1 MAREPEADYPLDM
14 VAGSRGL
21 KVLFV
26 TPSEV
31 SSGEAITAHHM
42 ARDVVVHGGEVRFLA
57 TRLTAGF
64 LNEPFADRV
73 TELTNDLGDN
83 RAAWNRV
90 IREFGPHVVV
100 FADYPLLFFPSGSA
114 PLADDAWVHG
124 LGKLDAGLMTLD
136 HLGYAQR
143 PMTVYF
149 GPPHLSLHSATTP
162 QLPSRM
168 HVTLP
173 CPVHE
178 PGQVVG
184 RTGTPFRSWV
194 RPISWTEDELR
205 RVRRTYLRDERDYLI
220 VHSAPGWAWRTAEL
234 WSLPYYQFL
243 PSLLGYYL
251 AHLPRAASI
260 VSVNNGH
267 LLPPS
272 DDGRVQ
278 VLNRAAMPSA
288 EYERLLLACD
298 LMLTENAVSVSL
310 GKAICGMR
318 PAAVLRNSLRLVDL
332 LHQVDQPLRR
342 TIIEMESVRLGAIFP
357 YDVFPI
363 WGRNELDQLGVY
375 RDNTFADT
383 FAWVEVFGG
392 EPTRRKLHDLL
403 VDEGTRDEMRAR
415 QGAYV
420 RELATLCGPDEI
432 VRRAAG
438 G

>member
-1 MAREPEADYPLDM
+1 M
-14 VAGSRGL
+14 S
-21 KVLFV
+21 VLFV
-26 TPSEV
+26 IPSEV

-42 ARDVVVHGGEVRFLA
+42 ARDVVLHGGEVRFLA

-64 LNEPFADRV
+64 LTEPFADRV
-73 TELTNDLGDN
+73 TELTNDLAGN
-83 RAAWNRV
+83 KAAWDRV
-90 IREFGPHVVV
+90 IREVRPHVVV

-124 LGKLDAGLMTLD
+124 LGDLDAGLVTLD

-162 QLPSRM
+162 LLPNRM

-184 RTGTPFRSWV
+184 RTGTPFRSWF
-194 RPISWTEDELR
+194 RPSSWTEDEVQ

-220 VHSAPGWAWRTAEL
+220 VHSAPGWAWRTAEI
-234 WSLPYYQFL
+234 WGLPYYQFL
-243 PSLLGYYL
+243 PSLMGYNL
-251 AHLPRAASI
+251 AHLPRPALI

-272 DDGRVQ
+272 DDGRVRI
-278 VLNRAAMPSA
+278 LNLAAMPSA

-310 GKAICGMR
+310 GKAVGGLR
-318 PAAVLRNSLRLVDL
+318 PAAVLRNSHRLVDL
-332 LHQVDQPLRR
+332 LAQVDQPLRR
-342 TIIEMESVRLGAIFP
+342 AIIEMESTRLGAIFP

-363 WGRNELDQLGVY
+363 WGRHELDQLGLY
-375 RDNTFADT
+375 RDNTFVDT

-392 EPTRRKLHDLL
+392 EPTRRTLHDLL
-403 VDEGTRDEMRAR
+403 VDEGTRDEMRTK
-415 QGAYV
+415 QEAYV
-420 RELATLCGPDEI
+420 RELATLSGPHEI
-432 VRRAAG
+432 VRHFAG